1 MIRDR
6 PIVTASCELPLE
18 RHGRLLLFG
27 GSFDP
32 PTRAHI
38 ELPERVRE
46 AMGFDAVLYV
56 PAKVSPFKTQA
67 APPAPAADRVAM
79 LKAGLA
85 GREHAIIL
93 LDEVEV
99 PGDEPSY
106 TIDTVRELRQR
117 MRDDAELRLLLGA
130 DQAAS
135 FHQWKASDELTELA
149 EPVVM
154 LRPLAT
160 AESVLASVPESER
173 AAWARRLVEVPRME
187 VSATEVRQRLARG
200 EAINDLVPDA
210 VVEYIRE
217 HGLYQNGDGSPHSS
231 RS

>member
-1 MIRDR
+1 MIPDN
-6 PIVTASCELPLE
+6 PTIASSRELPLE
-18 RHGRLLLFG
+18 RFDRLLLFG

-46 AMGFDAVLYV
+46 GMGFDAVLYV

-79 LKAGLA
+79 LKRGLA
-85 GREHAIIL
+85 GRGRAIVL

-99 PGDEPSY
+99 PGESPSY
-106 TIDTVRELRQR
+106 TIATVRELRQR

-130 DQAAS
+130 DQPAD
-135 FHQWKASDELTELA
+135 FHKWKASEELMKLA

-154 LRPLAT
+154 LRPPETT
-160 AESVLASVPESER
+160 ASVLERVPEAER
-173 AAWARRLVEVPRME
+173 EAWARRLMDVPRME
-187 VSATEVRQRLARG
+187 ISATDVRQRLAKG
-200 EAINDLVPDA
+200 EPIDDLVPDA
-210 VVEYIRE
+210 VAVYIRE
-217 HGLYQNGDGSPHSS
+217 HGLYQKH
-231 RS
+231 